1 MRHAMTSLRRR
12 LRRPTP
18 ALHSAATALDDTV
31 SAPGTHDEE
40 FVATATDPTAHA
52 PGHRHLAPPER
63 RSTPR
68 LAHRAWRRWV
78 RRADRTGH
86 APRR

>member
-1 MRHAMTSLRRR
+1 
-12 LRRPTP
+12 LRRPDA

-31 SAPGTHDEE
+31 SAPGTHDEQ
-40 FVATATDPTAHA
+40 FVPTASDPTAHA
-52 PGHRHLAPPER
+52 PGHRHLAPPEE

-68 LAHRAWRRWV
+68 LAHRAWQRWV